1 MEFSE
6 AKLRLASSADL
17 DYGER
22 RKFNTDKKVT
32 DVIILES
39 KISGGTAF
47 TVRQKQGWGK
57 VAKEGKLTIKS
68 IKNIKGA
75 GKIKSGDDLIVKPNQ
90 VKKVSDHGSPNGGFT
105 ISDVDVSSFN
115 KPKK

>member
-1 MEFSE
+1 MRRYR
-6 AKLRLASSADL
+6 LRRA
-17 DYGER
+17 G
-22 RKFNTDKKVT
+22 
-32 DVIILES
+32 
-39 KISGGTAF
+39 
-47 TVRQKQGWGK
+47 GWGK

-90 VKKVSDHGSPNGGFT
+90 VKKVSDHGSSNGGFT
-105 ISDVDVSSFN
+105 ISDVDVSRFN